1 MHFIKS
7 FPRLFVATLAAAA
20 LFLPPVATAAGQC
33 KGMPQDACAAAA
45 DCLWINSYVR
55 KDGRSVN
62 GHCKSRASRKS
73 AEQASLDAVKLGRSK

>member
-1 MHFIKS
+1 MHFVKS

-20 LFLPPVATAAGQC
+20 LFLPAVVIAAGQC
-33 KGMPQDACAAAA
+33 KGMQQDACAASV

-62 GHCKSRASRKS
+62 GHCKSRASRKP
-73 AEQASLDAVKLGRSK
+73 AEQANLDTVKLGRSK